1 MTINC
6 SGMTVG
12 AQRRIATGIREVS
25 ESCLP
30 GEPLP
35 SDTCW
40 WTVPGVDLGLL
51 RRALSGVM
59 QCDEEVR

>member
-1 MTINC
+1 M
-6 SGMTVG
+6 G